1 MAADVFKRKKKR
13 TIPYI
18 SIYAKKAM
26 NARRISDIA
35 SVQEQYEK
43 WRKEN
48 SKLLD
53 DIEKGTKAYEEFDEW
68 LDKNN

>member
-1 MAADVFKRKKKR
+1 
-13 TIPYI
+13 
-18 SIYAKKAM
+18 M

-43 WRKEN
+43 WRKET

-53 DIEKGTKAYEEFDEW
+53 DIKKGTKAYEEFDEW

>member
-1 MAADVFKRKKKR
+1 M
-13 TIPYI
+13 
-18 SIYAKKAM
+18 YAKKTM

-43 WRKEN
+43 WRKET